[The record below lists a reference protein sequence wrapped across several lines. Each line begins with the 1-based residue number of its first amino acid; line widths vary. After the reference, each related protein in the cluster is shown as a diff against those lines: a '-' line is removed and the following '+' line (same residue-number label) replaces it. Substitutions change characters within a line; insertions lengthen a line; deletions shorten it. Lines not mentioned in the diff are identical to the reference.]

1 MSLTPRQILILLVL
15 IAGFGIAAF
24 VVSRGENGAAVVV
37 SRGASGAPAADQARW
52 CSEAPR
58 LEGVG
63 PFFRGEVA
71 DATVEEIDDVTQAIF
86 AVETLAPGDL
96 WSSLARLA
104 DFTLIAGQQRAE
116 LDWPAAYEAARENKE
131 AVLDEALASLEVE
144 LGACGVPLG

>member
-1 MSLTPRQILILLVL
+1 MSLTPRQILVLLVL
-15 IAGFGIAAF
+15 IAGFGIAAV
-24 VVSRGENGAAVVV
+24 VVSRGE
-37 SRGASGAPAADQARW
+37 SGAPAADQARW

-86 AVETLAPGDL
+86 VVETLAPGDL

-131 AVLDEALASLEVE
+131 AVLDEALAALEIE
-144 LGACGVPLG
+144 LATCGVPLG

>member
-24 VVSRGENGAAVVV
+24 VVSRGE
-37 SRGASGAPAADQARW
+37 SGTPAADRARW